1 MDNHKLIK
9 YIQKLRDNAL
19 KSYISSENGIVTLK
33 ESEEAEEDLIAN
45 YYEDDL
51 RFIMSRT
58 GDICEHYIEQQEYLY
73 YQAFLDCI
81 ELAKK
86 YPRIIEDDDLK
97 EKLIMLRKWD
107 KSHIKG
113 GFFIWKI

>member
-1 MDNHKLIK
+1 MDNHELITH
-9 YIQKLRDNAL
+9 IQKLRDDAL

-58 GDICEHYIEQQEYLY
+58 GDICEHYIEQQEFLY

-81 ELAKK
+81 ELVKK
-86 YPRIIEDDDLK
+86 HPEVLEDDDLIK
-97 EKLIMLRKWD
+97 NLIMLRN
-107 KSHIKG
+107 
-113 GFFIWKI
+113 